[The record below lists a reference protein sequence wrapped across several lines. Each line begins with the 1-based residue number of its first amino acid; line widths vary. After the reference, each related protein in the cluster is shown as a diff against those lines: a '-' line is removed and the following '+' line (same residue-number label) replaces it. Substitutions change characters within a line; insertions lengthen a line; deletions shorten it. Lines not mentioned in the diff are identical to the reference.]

1 MSFLSPWRGRTWADR
16 AEVLSRAPP
25 EVGGRC
31 VQTIH
36 CEPTKRGDLV
46 KVTFSL
52 PAHNGNGRV
61 ALVGDFNGWRAGPN
75 LFKRRGDVE
84 VASVT
89 LSAGRRYE
97 FRYVDEKGTWF
108 NDDAAHGYTPNE
120 FGGENSVVDLR
131 GPFEPADTDSNEPGT

>member
-1 MSFLSPWRGRTWADR
+1 VRP
-16 AEVLSRAPP
+16 
-25 EVGGRC
+25 
-31 VQTIH
+31 TIH
-36 CEPTKRGDLV
+36 CEPTKRGDQV

-52 PAHNGNGRV
+52 VPRGGTVRV

-75 LFKRRGDVE
+75 MFKRRGDLE

-97 FRYVDEKGTWF
+97 FRYVDDDGTWF
-108 NDDAAHGYTPNE
+108 NDEEAHGYAPNK

-131 GPFEPADTDSNEPGT
+131 QGFDEPADHNGDGHSET